1 MEIIGYICAVAA
13 TGAFIALAVYEWL
26 LWRERTKA
34 EILKLKAETHFLVA
48 AADAVEGVLWE
59 EVPNE

>member
-34 EILKLKAETHFLVA
+34 ETLKFTSEAYFYDMLGNYIGEAEQDV
-48 AADAVEGVLWE
+48 
-59 EVPNE
+59 